1 MVVTDGFV
9 SVGVVDT
16 VSFFSVVAGCSVV
29 TEGFVSLTVSSGSVI
44 SVSLLAEKEDAA
56 SALSVVPFGSSFSV
70 VGVVTV
76 SVITIAGVLSVGV
89 SDNSVELLQPV
100 KRMRIAAKIKNMRF
114 IVKPPFA
121 FQFTEIS
128 TICKSAIYLFF
139 RQVQQVFEGVRCG
152 EGEQTTAA
160 VPLDRK
166 GYTNPLV
173 VTSTFHITLSSAIQ
187 LQRLDNGVLN
197 LFRRRPRRKI
207 LADFFSWH
215 PKLLL
220 LVGFF
225 LLHNGRND
233 LGG

>member
-1 MVVTDGFV
+1 MNELQIGIIAV
-9 SVGVVDT
+9 
-16 VSFFSVVAGCSVV
+16 
-29 TEGFVSLTVSSGSVI
+29 
-44 SVSLLAEKEDAA
+44 
-56 SALSVVPFGSSFSV
+56 
-70 VGVVTV
+70 
-76 SVITIAGVLSVGV
+76 AGVLSVGV

-114 IVKPPFA
+114 IVKPPFG

-152 EGEQTTAA
+152 EGEQTPTA
-160 VPLDRK
+160 VPLGRK

-173 VTSTFHITLSSAIQ
+173 VTSTLHITLSSAIQ
-187 LQRLDNGVLN
+187 FQRLDNGVLN

-215 PKLLL
+215 SKLLL

-233 LGG
+233 LSG